1 VSWHKGY
8 LTGAEQEINSYFHVR
23 PVFFRIFRI
32 FAYFLSSSLVM
43 GIYINKELKIYNPE
57 LALLPE
63 LTCNLPLDTS

>member
-1 VSWHKGY
+1 
-8 LTGAEQEINSYFHVR
+8 
-23 PVFFRIFRI
+23 
-32 FAYFLSSSLVM
+32 M